1 MRRPV
6 RAGMSVLA
14 FMGCTIA
21 PAPAE
26 GPDVANVS
34 PLPPPGFGTLL
45 QDEISISLVSGDLE
59 LKVTPLAE
67 SVTRVTAPDTYRR
80 LSGIAEAHRSS
91 TQAPGSLFLVSFYS
105 EQPDVTFVPEEVQLI
120 SSGFRIRPGTI
131 TPITPTW
138 GQRRVRQRETEIAV
152 YAFVRSV
159 DLETDVALAYGLEQ
173 TTEWSGILPRIQAER
188 ARARARAGIGN

>member
-1 MRRPV
+1 VRRP
-6 RAGMSVLA
+6 ASTA
-14 FMGCTIA
+14 FATLVAVGCTIA
-21 PAPAE
+21 PAPAD
-26 GPDVANVS
+26 GPEVGNVS
-34 PLPPPGFGTLL
+34 TVPPPGFGTLL

-120 SSGFRIRPGTI
+120 SRGFRIRPGTI

-138 GQRRVRQRETEIAV
+138 GQRRVRQRETEMAV
-152 YAFVRSV
+152 YAFVGSV
-159 DLETDVALAYGLEQ
+159 DLESDLALAYGLEQ
-173 TTEWSGILPRIQAER
+173 TQEWSGILPRVQAER